1 MLDIESL
8 AVDPT
13 AAEEG
18 VWATFMGAKF
28 KIARYNSD
36 RVNFLRSKLTL
47 DKWDALTAGDENSD
61 AIANDIAARV
71 LSEAVL
77 IEWEGVSKGG
87 EPLPYSAEVGYEY
100 LINPRFRDLNQFIE
114 NFSMNRA
121 NFRERAE
128 EEVAESVKDSA
139 AS

>member
-1 MLDIESL
+1 MLDIDSL
-8 AVDPT
+8 AVDPS

-18 VWATFMGAKF
+18 VWASFMGARF

-47 DKWDALTAGDENSD
+47 AQWDEITAGDEKAES
-61 AIANDIAARV
+61 IAADIGARV

-77 IEWEGVSKGG
+77 LDWEGVGKAGK
-87 EPLPYSAEVGYEY
+87 PLPYSPEVGYEY
-100 LINPRFRDLNQFIE
+100 LINPRFRDLNQFVE
-114 NFSMNRA
+114 NFSLNRA
-121 NFRERAE
+121 NYREKAE
-128 EEVAESVKDSA
+128 EEVVESVKDSA